1 MWPNC
6 SFFTNWTSLD
16 DSITWQVDVPAPG
29 NFKVKL
35 YYTCKDGDEGS
46 TFKLSVGK
54 SYLIAKIVEAHDPPI
69 RGMEEDLAPRMESYV
84 KDWKVA
90 EIGAIELKAGKAL
103 MELKALEKP
112 GNTVMDFRLM
122 LFERL
127 E

>member
-1 MWPNC
+1 MK
-6 SFFTNWTSLD
+6 SYFTNWTSLD
-16 DSITWQVDVPAPG
+16 DSITWQVDVAAPG

-35 YYTCKDGDEGS
+35 YYTCKEGDEGS

-54 SYLIAKIVEAHDPPI
+54 SNLIAKIIEAHDPPI
-69 RGMEEDLAPRMESYV
+69 RGMDEDLAPRIESYV

-90 EIGAIELKAGKAL
+90 DIGEIELKAGKAL
-103 MELKALEKP
+103 MRLMALEKP

-122 LFERL
+122 LFERV

>member
-6 SFFTNWTSLD
+6 SYFTNWTSLD

-35 YYTCKDGDEGS
+35 YYTCKEGDEGS

-54 SYLIAKIVEAHDPPI
+54 SNLIAKIVEAHDPPI
-69 RGMEEDLAPRMESYV
+69 RGMDEDLAPRIESYV

-90 EIGAIELKAGKAL
+90 DIGEIELKEGKAL
-103 MELKALEKP
+103 MRLMALEKP

-122 LFERL
+122 LFERV